1 MVLLTL
7 NCQKKNPESTF
18 EIALKFDFEI
28 AKFVQERSTN
38 LLRYFLTMT
47 ATFPVIS
54 SWNLS
59 TMEEPLVLV
68 LIVLRPYQSF
78 TKIKTS
84 PRHLWIVLESIG
96 LQERYSS
103 SFSQQ
108 FLFFLGNRHS
118 MWTLTETE
126 SNTVNVCSFL
136 TLYFVSEDQCP
147 YLQSLYRHHL
157 HWVWSSLTI
166 TCHLSHR
173 SIDPLTLPCGRD
185 VRVLIPRNI
194 SYEN

>member
-68 LIVLRPYQSF
+68 LIVLRPCWKFKKDQDLAPSPVDCLGEYRVTGAVLLVLLATVPVLPWKQTLHVNTDRNRIKYSKCMSF
-78 TKIKTS
+78 PYFIFRIWRPMSISAISIPS
-84 PRHLWIVLESIG
+84 PLALG
-96 LQERYSS
+96 LI
-103 SFSQQ
+103 
-108 FLFFLGNRHS
+108 LPDN
-118 MWTLTETE
+118 
-126 SNTVNVCSFL
+126 
-136 TLYFVSEDQCP
+136 
-147 YLQSLYRHHL
+147 
-157 HWVWSSLTI
+157 
-166 TCHLSHR
+166 HLS
-173 SIDPLTLPCGRD
+173 PLTQ
-185 VRVLIPRNI
+185 I
-194 SYEN
+194 Y